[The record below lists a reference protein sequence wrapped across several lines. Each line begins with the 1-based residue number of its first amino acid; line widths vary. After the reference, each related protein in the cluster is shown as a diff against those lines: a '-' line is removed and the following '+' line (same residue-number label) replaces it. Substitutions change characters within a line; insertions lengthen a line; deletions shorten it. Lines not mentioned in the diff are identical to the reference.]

1 MFLCILICKLRCFR
15 TSINVSLLR
24 LLESFA
30 AGKLIIIIFSCCFI
44 IVNLSCI
51 QTLCLFFQCLHALAL
66 SCRCRCRT
74 FFRLVITVNQSQLLP
89 FLQLTFAV
97 GQGAVAYCVDKAAA
111 GCEVYITSLADNM
124 TDTHI
129 AVAVGQRDIAI
140 SIGIYACRHSIAA
153 GQRLTGSNCC
163 INRTKAGE
171 INAVSVQNSFFC
183 RSNITC
189 CVNYQVTVQGALITA
204 DKLQFAAVGIN
215 AYVTSRCFNIQLRHV
230 AQRTLIDADAFGS
243 FGSQVVRVNACIANR
258 ADSAVDAV

>member
-1 MFLCILICKLRCFR
+1 M
-15 TSINVSLLR
+15 
-24 LLESFA
+24 LESFA

-51 QTLCLFFQCLHALAL
+51 QTLCLFFQCLYTLAL
-66 SCRCRCRT
+66 GCRCRCCA
-74 FFRLVITVNQSQLLP
+74 FFSLVITVNQSQLLP

-230 AQRTLIDADAFGS
+230 AQRTVINADSFGC
-243 FGSQVVRVNACIANR
+243 FGSQVVRVNACAANR
-258 ADSAVDAV
+258 ADSTAIAV